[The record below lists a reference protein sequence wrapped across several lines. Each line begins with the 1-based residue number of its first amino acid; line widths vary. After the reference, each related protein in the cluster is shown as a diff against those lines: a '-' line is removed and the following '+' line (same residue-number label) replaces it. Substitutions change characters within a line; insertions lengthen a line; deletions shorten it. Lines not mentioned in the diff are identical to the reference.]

1 MDTISPQQALTYR
14 EIIANSFKL
23 YKTTFAKVIL
33 FSFILAVLTF
43 IPRFMILFWGRDI
56 FRTAPLFSFTKL
68 FIVAID
74 LLGLM
79 FFISILWRM
88 HSASRGAHETLKD
101 DLKMGVKRLFSVFVA
116 CILLTVLIFSIFVI
130 VYFMQVMLY
139 KYEFLEINSSINI
152 IIITLVFFSEFIL
165 IVYSATLFLFTLPI
179 IAVENQGVIKA
190 LEHSVQLVWDHWWKV
205 FSVQMTPWLCYLLVL
220 AFLRYLL
227 HIDLHIYLIAR
238 GIHTPGASIIN
249 LILFTL
255 LIPWISALLLVQ
267 LQDLEYR
274 KKMLANKND

>member
-1 MDTISPQQALTYR
+1 MDTISPQQALTYK

-23 YKTTFAKVIL
+23 YKETFTKVIIL
-33 FSFILAVLTF
+33 SFIVAVITF
-43 IPRFMILFWGRDI
+43 IPRFMILFWGKDI

-68 FIVAID
+68 FIVVID
-74 LLGLM
+74 LIGLM
-79 FFISILWRM
+79 FFIGILWRM
-88 HSASRGAHETLKD
+88 HSASRGDHETLKD

-116 CILLTVLIFSIFVI
+116 GILLTIVIFSIFVM
-130 VYFMQVMLY
+130 VYFMQVLLY
-139 KYEFLEINSSINI
+139 KYEFLEINSPINI
-152 IIITLVFFSEFIL
+152 VIITLVFFAEFIL

-190 LEHSVQLVWDHWWKV
+190 LERSVQLVWDHWWKV
-205 FSVQMTPWLCYLLVL
+205 FSVQMTPWFCYLLVL

-227 HIDLHIYLIAR
+227 HIDLHIYFIAR
-238 GIHTPGASIIN
+238 GIHTPSASILN